1 LLRARHHGHAAA
13 PPRSVMKSR
22 IVGKVGTEIAK
33 HLINEGYRVLGS
45 ARSPAH
51 VGEEAEIVFPVFLV
65 LSPPP
70 FAG

>member
-1 LLRARHHGHAAA
+1 
-13 PPRSVMKSR
+13 MKSR

-51 VGEEAEIVFPVFLV
+51 VGEEAEIVFPVFPV